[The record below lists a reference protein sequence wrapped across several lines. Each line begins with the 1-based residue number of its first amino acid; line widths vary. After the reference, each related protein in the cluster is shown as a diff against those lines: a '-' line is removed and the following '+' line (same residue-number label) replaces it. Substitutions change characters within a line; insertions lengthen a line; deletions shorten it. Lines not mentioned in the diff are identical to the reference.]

1 MANRPLQFVLRL
13 RKLKV
18 KGKENK
24 VDMQVAVPTGR
35 KRVDFRSFCKAV
47 SNNTTFSPEE
57 VHAVLNMSI
66 ATARN
71 FVANGDTV
79 EFGDMGTLLPS
90 FKSKA
95 VPKDCQAHREARCPP
110 YALEEVFR
118 AERRELRT
126 GGRQEERQRRD
137 RAARELGPPPAPP
150 EGRGGEASPQP
161 PPKEGENE
169 ASPPTPLP
177 RRGECG
183 NYGRCGSS

>member
-18 KGKENK
+18 KGKENR

-95 VPKDCQAHREARCPP
+95 VPKDEKFNAVKHIVKPVVHLMP
-110 YALEEVFR
+110 SKKYF
-118 AERRELRT
+118 ELNDASFEQVEDKKRGK
-126 GGRQEERQRRD
+126 GGM
-137 RAARELGPPPAPP
+137 G
-150 EGRGGEASPQP
+150 QP
-161 PPKEGENE
+161 
-169 ASPPTPLP
+169 
-177 RRGECG
+177 G
-183 NYGRCGSS
+183 N

>member
-18 KGKENK
+18 KGKENR

-71 FVANGDTV
+71 IGGTTKAIPVTV
-79 EFGDMGTLLPS
+79 FATMQKLHFLSRFPMQMRWLGMPQRVILTGTTMVI
-90 FKSKA
+90 A
-95 VPKDCQAHREARCPP
+95 
-110 YALEEVFR
+110 
-118 AERRELRT
+118 
-126 GGRQEERQRRD
+126 
-137 RAARELGPPPAPP
+137 
-150 EGRGGEASPQP
+150 
-161 PPKEGENE
+161 
-169 ASPPTPLP
+169 
-177 RRGECG
+177 
-183 NYGRCGSS
+183 

>member
-18 KGKENK
+18 KGKENR

-79 EFGDMGTLLPS
+79 EFGDMGTLPPS

-95 VPKDCQAHREARCPP
+95 VPKDEKFNAVKHIVKPVVHLMLSKK
-110 YALEEVFR
+110 YF
-118 AERRELRT
+118 ELNDASFEQVEDKKKGK
-126 GGRQEERQRRD
+126 GGIGQ
-137 RAARELGPPPAPP
+137 
-150 EGRGGEASPQP
+150 
-161 PPKEGENE
+161 N
-169 ASPPTPLP
+169 
-177 RRGECG
+177 G
-183 NYGRCGSS
+183 N

>member
-79 EFGDMGTLLPS
+79 EFGDMGTLRPA

-95 VPKDCQAHREARCPP
+95 VPKSEKFNVKKHIVKPVVNLIRSKRYFELNDVSFEQV
-110 YALEEVFR
+110 EEKKK
-118 AERRELRT
+118 
-126 GGRQEERQRRD
+126 GGIGQH
-137 RAARELGPPPAPP
+137 
-150 EGRGGEASPQP
+150 
-161 PPKEGENE
+161 
-169 ASPPTPLP
+169 
-177 RRGECG
+177 G
-183 NYGRCGSS
+183 N

>member
-18 KGKENK
+18 KGKENR

-95 VPKDCQAHREARCPP
+95 VPKDEKFNAVKHIVKPVVHLVP
-110 YALEEVFR
+110 SKKYF
-118 AERRELRT
+118 ELNDASFEQVEDKKKGK
-126 GGRQEERQRRD
+126 GGIGQ
-137 RAARELGPPPAPP
+137 
-150 EGRGGEASPQP
+150 
-161 PPKEGENE
+161 N
-169 ASPPTPLP
+169 
-177 RRGECG
+177 G
-183 NYGRCGSS
+183 N

>member
-79 EFGDMGTLLPS
+79 EFGDMGTLMPS

-95 VPKDCQAHREARCPP
+95 VPKGEKFNVKKHIVKAVVNLIRSKKYFELNDVSFEQV
-110 YALEEVFR
+110 EEKKK
-118 AERRELRT
+118 
-126 GGRQEERQRRD
+126 GGIGQH
-137 RAARELGPPPAPP
+137 
-150 EGRGGEASPQP
+150 
-161 PPKEGENE
+161 
-169 ASPPTPLP
+169 
-177 RRGECG
+177 G
-183 NYGRCGSS
+183 N